1 MASMASKKRMLRNEY
16 ATCDYITF
24 ADLVYLVLVYI
35 WSCSRL
41 HYMALHL
48 IMLMKRCIITISL
61 HNIWRSP
68 EKKRISVT
76 VPPIAQPPSNLRNI
90 PAVST
95 FAHIG
100 VAEDHSDGGSKYKF
114 AQNRERKSS
123 CAGFSWRRAI
133 IWAKQPELPSRVAD
147 NGAALHYNAR
157 ETMTLQCNVNASA
170 QYKILTRSVH
180 PRVGLLCGIKF
191 RAKPR
196 DSKVQSKCK
205 SAPGDTLPMQIQ
217 MFLQDNPAEPSQ
229 SPPPS
234 NVL

>member
-1 MASMASKKRMLRNEY
+1 MSPSLQS
-16 ATCDYITF
+16 
-24 ADLVYLVLVYI
+24 L
-35 WSCSRL
+35 S
-41 HYMALHL
+41 HP
-48 IMLMKRCIITISL
+48 TISGTFQLCPLL
-61 HNIWRSP
+61 HTLGWPKITL
-68 EKKRISVT
+68 T
-76 VPPIAQPPSNLRNI
+76 VAANTNL
-90 PAVST
+90 
-95 FAHIG
+95 
-100 VAEDHSDGGSKYKF
+100 
-114 AQNRERKSS
+114 RKSS

-133 IWAKQPELPSRVAD
+133 IWAKQPERVAD

>member
-1 MASMASKKRMLRNEY
+1 MWLHHICWPSIRSPCIHL
-16 ATCDYITF
+16 
-24 ADLVYLVLVYI
+24 
-35 WSCSRL
+35 SCSRL
-41 HYMALHL
+41 HYMAFHW

-68 EKKRISVT
+68 EKKRGHNKCHR
-76 VPPIAQPPSNLRNI
+76 PSNRS
-90 PAVST
+90 ST
-95 FAHIG
+95 LQSP
-100 VAEDHSDGGSKYKF
+100 EHSSCVHFCTHWGGRRSLWRWQQIQICAKQK
-114 AQNRERKSS
+114 RKSS

>member
-1 MASMASKKRMLRNEY
+1 MASMASKNRMLRNEY

-24 ADLVYLVLVYI
+24 ADLVYVVLVYI

-68 EKKRISVT
+68 EKKRGHNKCHR
-76 VPPIAQPPSNLRNI
+76 PSNRS
-90 PAVST
+90 ST
-95 FAHIG
+95 LQSPEHSSCVHFAHIG
-100 VAEDHSDGGSKYKF
+100 VAEDHSDGGS
-114 AQNRERKSS
+114 KSS